1 MVMAVFAFG
10 LNGYNARSCLPIY
23 DRASGSD
30 VNKVGAFVL
39 ARQGRSRLITVKS
52 AQPSSRDVAEQI
64 FLHDIA

>member
-1 MVMAVFAFG
+1 MVTTLVAVCRF
-10 LNGYNARSCLPIY
+10 Y
-23 DRASGSD
+23 DRASGSDD